1 MFGKSLKSRIFY
13 SITIC
18 VAVPLIMTIGISWVK
33 LRKEMEKRQTI
44 VYEENTLYLSS
55 LCNSLF
61 EEIKNKSLL
70 IYYDEKT
77 MDLLKKRKPLS
88 EEEQKLLYGKASA
101 IFYSDDDIE
110 SVALYMEKAR
120 LMIYKKRN
128 QTSRFYKVENKDDAI
143 KYFINYLD
151 SGELQYQISTLQN
164 NEKGEFNIV
173 LDQNILDPFNNTVM
187 KMEIIYNQSVFQP
200 IFSKIGD
207 ESSRNFILDQN
218 GAFIYEE
225 FGEIF
230 PNDLEEDIKLAPE
243 GTSKTK
249 NGDYVIIKKSLE
261 KFPYSIVK
269 CVSKYEILKPTIPY
283 RNNMIAMFCII
294 IMIIAFLSII
304 LSRLVRQP
312 IRKFTQSITDFR
324 KSDQTIV
331 KKVNPEIDE
340 MEELSDAFYLMM
352 KEINQ
357 LIEEKSEA
365 KYKEKKA
372 QLTMLA
378 VQINPHFLYN
388 ALQTLQ
394 FMALKRK
401 AFEINAMLLSL
412 GKILRYSL
420 DWENEE
426 VTLNEEFEN
435 VLEYLNIQK
444 FRYVDELDL
453 YVEKPEIL
461 PECKLPKMILQP
473 LVENCF
479 VHGFKGKTENY
490 KIRLLIACNDDLI
503 SIKISDNGNGMDM
516 NDMQELNQS
525 LKNAEGYTPSQ
536 HTGLLSLNFRL
547 RQWYPNA
554 SVHVSQTEWFCVE
567 VRIPIS

>member
-1 MFGKSLKSRIFY
+1 
-13 SITIC
+13 
-18 VAVPLIMTIGISWVK
+18 MTIGISWVK
-33 LRKEMEKRQTI
+33 LRQEIEKRQTV

-55 LCNSLF
+55 LSNSLF

-77 MDLLKKRKPLS
+77 MDVLKKRTPIS
-88 EEEQKLLYGKASA
+88 EDEQKLLYGKASA

-110 SVALYMEKAR
+110 SVALYVDKAR

-128 QTSRFYKVENKDDAI
+128 QTSRFYKVENEKDTEP
-143 KYFINYLD
+143 YFIHKLD
-151 SGELQYQISTLQN
+151 SRELQYHIGTVQN
-164 NEKGEFNIV
+164 NEKDEFQIV
-173 LDQNILDPFNNTVM
+173 LDQNILDPNNNTVM

-200 IFSKIGD
+200 IFSKVGN

-218 GAFIYEE
+218 DEFIYEE
-225 FGEIF
+225 FGDTF
-230 PNDLEEDIKLAPE
+230 PNSLNEEIRLAPE
-243 GTSKTK
+243 GTSKSK

-261 KFPYSIVK
+261 KFPYTISK
-269 CVSKYEILKPTIPY
+269 CVSKQDILKPTIPY
-283 RNNMIAMFCII
+283 RNNVIVMFCIF
-294 IMIIAFLSII
+294 IMIIAFLSVM

-312 IRKFTQSITDFR
+312 ICKFTQSIAEFR
-324 KSDQTIV
+324 KSNQTIV
-331 KKVNPEIDE
+331 RKVDPEIEE
-340 MEELSDAFYLMM
+340 MEELSDAFYIMM
-352 KEINQ
+352 REINQ

-365 KYKEKKA
+365 KFKEKKA

-420 DWENEE
+420 DWEIEE

-435 VLEYLNIQK
+435 VMEYLNIQK
-444 FRYVDELDL
+444 FRYVDELNL
-453 YVEKPEIL
+453 YVEKPEAL
-461 PECKLPKMILQP
+461 PEFRLPKMMLQP

-490 KIRLLIACNDDLI
+490 KIQLLIHCTDDLI
-503 SIKISDNGNGMDM
+503 SIKVRDNGNGMNVSDIM
-516 NDMQELNQS
+516 RLNQHMES
-525 LKNAEGYTPSQ
+525 AEGYTPSQ

-547 RQWYPNA
+547 RQSHPNA
-554 SVHVSQTEWFCVE
+554 SVHISQTDWFCVE
-567 VRIPIS
+567 IKIPNN